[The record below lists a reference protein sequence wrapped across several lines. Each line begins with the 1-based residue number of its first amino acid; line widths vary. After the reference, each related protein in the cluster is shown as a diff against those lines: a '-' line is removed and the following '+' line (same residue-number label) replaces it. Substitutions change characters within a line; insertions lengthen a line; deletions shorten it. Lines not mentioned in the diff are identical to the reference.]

1 MKKQFMPFITFI
13 TALFFIAAGC
23 SQSPQAKETPPRMAA
38 AAAAPAKKTDFRI
51 LKFLPPAAQLQALLL
66 QRRPLRSTR
75 RGQSELM
82 P

>member
-13 TALFFIAAGC
+13 TALLFIAAGC

-38 AAAAPAKKTDFRI
+38 ATPAKKTDFRI

-75 RGQSELM
+75 REQSELM

>member
-13 TALFFIAAGC
+13 TALLFIAAGR

-38 AAAAPAKKTDFRI
+38 ATPAKKDG
-51 LKFLPPAAQLQALLL
+51 LPNIKIPAAGGTIAGVIL

-75 RGQSELM
+75 REQSELM

>member
-23 SQSPQAKETPPRMAA
+23 SQSPQAKETPHQMQPQ
-38 AAAAPAKKTDFRI
+38 PQQKKTDCRI

-66 QRRPLRSTR
+66 QRRPPRSTPQGR
-75 RGQSELM
+75 SELM